1 MKRAFWLLLLI
12 GALLLAGCAGSGS
25 YTASGY
31 IFDDEGNP
39 IEGVELVLSGG
50 SSGTITTDAQGYWET
65 EAKGTVT
72 IIPRKEGYAFQ
83 PKEAAVTKQEPQ
95 AIFTGV
101 TGKIIGRVSIAGEP
115 PAEKWL

>member
-39 IEGVELVLSGG
+39 IEGVELVLSGVQAVR
-50 SSGTITTDAQGYWET
+50 S
-65 EAKGTVT
+65 
-72 IIPRKEGYAFQ
+72 PRTPGLL
-83 PKEAAVTKQEPQ
+83 
-95 AIFTGV
+95 GD
-101 TGKIIGRVSIAGEP
+101 
-115 PAEKWL
+115 